1 MTDRQAKMFASSAR
15 KAIIF
20 TGTTCLS
27 SSTTAMAVHPFPL
40 RHLLDTRRE
49 AHCAASRN
57 LCQWPTV
64 SPSLKQLQILP
75 CHSLI
80 PGSRRVGTEKCRT
93 RKVSPACSVQHTRCL
108 ATRRGPAS
116 TGCGQ
121 HFVVHAPQPRRHA
134 CLAPTEDSHSCR
146 HNNNSP
152 WPTSWVFIARLLHK
166 KNFCHRGVPQHPPVP
181 FHYCR
186 LPSFTCTSL
195 PYSGFHEPTA
205 TQQLLSKKSNALP
218 DMYNASQHTYKIIGR
233 EGGGGGSREEI
244 PITLAL
250 CTENRQ
256 NLDAHRNFHAVMP
269 REYEHA
275 TIWRKFSVAGRPP
288 RTCASSLLQQPAAP
302 TGDLCCGNESS
313 APGHFGPARCG
324 HGLVNAD
331 TRVVCSLCPTQQ
343 GPERERGMTNSA
355 SSECPCRSAPLNVD
369 KGGKHPCQA
378 MFRSHWPALAR
389 ATVAPFLGRAQPCS
403 QILALDA
410 PGQMLGPP
418 FPVPTN

>member
-1 MTDRQAKMFASSAR
+1 MHQQKTPTAVATTTTHRGLQAGCSLHGYFIKRISAIVECHNIPRFHSIIADCQASLAHLSHTLAFMSPQQHNSYYRR
-15 KAIIF
+15 KAMLCP
-20 TGTTCLS
+20 TC
-27 SSTTAMAVHPFPL
+27 TML
-40 RHLLDTRRE
+40 RNT
-49 AHCAASRN
+49 
-57 LCQWPTV
+57 
-64 SPSLKQLQILP
+64 
-75 CHSLI
+75 
-80 PGSRRVGTEKCRT
+80 
-93 RKVSPACSVQHTRCL
+93 HTR
-108 ATRRGPAS
+108 S
-116 TGCGQ
+116 
-121 HFVVHAPQPRRHA
+121 
-134 CLAPTEDSHSCR
+134 
-146 HNNNSP
+146 
-152 WPTSWVFIARLLHK
+152 
-166 KNFCHRGVPQHPPVP
+166 
-181 FHYCR
+181 
-186 LPSFTCTSL
+186 
-195 PYSGFHEPTA
+195 SG
-205 TQQLLSKKSNALP
+205 
-218 DMYNASQHTYKIIGR
+218 GR
-233 EGGGGGSREEI
+233 EGGGSREAI

>member
-1 MTDRQAKMFASSAR
+1 MFASSAR

-233 EGGGGGSREEI
+233 EGGGGGEAEKKFLLLL
-244 PITLAL
+244 PCAQKTDKTLMHTGISTQSCL
-250 CTENRQ
+250 VNMNMPQYGGNFQWLVGRQ
-256 NLDAHRNFHAVMP
+256 EPVP
-269 REYEHA
+269 RHYYSNPQPRPG
-275 TIWRKFSVAGRPP
+275 TSVAGTSPVPQGTLGR
-288 RTCASSLLQQPAAP
+288 
-302 TGDLCCGNESS
+302 
-313 APGHFGPARCG
+313 
-324 HGLVNAD
+324 LVAD
-331 TRVVCSLCPTQQ
+331 TGS
-343 GPERERGMTNSA
+343 
-355 SSECPCRSAPLNVD
+355 
-369 KGGKHPCQA
+369 
-378 MFRSHWPALAR
+378 
-389 ATVAPFLGRAQPCS
+389 
-403 QILALDA
+403 
-410 PGQMLGPP
+410 
-418 FPVPTN
+418 